1 MLNPASIFID
11 MGTLSNLF
19 VHFSACLRTSPGFAN
34 VGLLELLDGLQRSLS
49 RSRIAAGAI
58 NLCFRTGR
66 FYAFLYTC
74 SWFFSFPL
82 PDFCPKCNFIKVYV
96 NSTRL
101 WQSSSIRPIWLK
113 LESELGKDEF
123 PSSLISCFFAI
134 FFLGNC
140 GSAASDLLSTFFLL
154 LRAAQLLGRWRV
166 RRGCGDR
173 A

>member
-123 PSSLISCFFAI
+123 PSSLISCIFFRKLRFRCFGFAI
-134 FFLGNC
+134 NFLFIAESG
-140 GSAASDLLSTFFLL
+140 AAPWKVAGKT
-154 LRAAQLLGRWRV
+154 GV
-166 RRGCGDR
+166 RGQGVR
-173 A
+173 